1 MPRTPEEDTAWI
13 FHHVELEA
21 ERGPLPPGGAS
32 GPSRRTGVENL
43 RDIIQTLT
51 RERDAAR
58 AEVADLRLMVEAS
71 DRAAAAARSELDR
84 VRNEREAMR
93 ALSELTDL
101 ARRAAEDRLGRLEVR
116 SRALEARV
124 ADWSEV
130 TLELK
135 AERDELGREVAA
147 TRADLQRVLAAAYV
161 VLDALPRCTMCR
173 RPGTH
178 VWAGDPQLGRC
189 CSDHAGEMMDPLE
202 FADAVGI
209 LEAERNTGTST

>member
-32 GPSRRTGVENL
+32 GPSRHTGIENL
-43 RDIIQTLT
+43 REIIQTLT

-58 AEVADLRLMVEAS
+58 AEAADLRLMVEAS
-71 DRAAAAARSELDR
+71 DRAARSELDR
-84 VRNEREAMR
+84 VRDEREALR
-93 ALSELTDL
+93 ALSAFTNL
-101 ARRAAEDRLGRLEVR
+101 ARRAAEDRLSRLEVR
-116 SRALEARV
+116 SGALEARV

-147 TRADLQRVLAAAYV
+147 ARAGFQRVVPAAHV
-161 VLDALPRCTMCR
+161 VLDALPRCVMCR

-178 VWAGDPQLGRC
+178 VWAGDPQLGRR

-202 FADAVGI
+202 FADAVWI
-209 LEAERNTGTST
+209 LEAERNHGTST